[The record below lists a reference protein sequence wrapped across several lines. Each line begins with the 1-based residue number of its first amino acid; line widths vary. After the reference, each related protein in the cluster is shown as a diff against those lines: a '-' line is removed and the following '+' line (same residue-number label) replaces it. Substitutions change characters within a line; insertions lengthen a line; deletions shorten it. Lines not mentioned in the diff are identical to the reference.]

1 MAALQVLSLLVLFI
15 FPVAC
20 QIISPVCYAR
30 SSKYVGPKLPMLPS
44 AFTATIEANIVNKN
58 YSTQLTEFYDGKKN
72 FGAVRNTRR
81 GQTFYAISDYNHDEV
96 ISIQENTRSCR
107 VLHISQRRRN
117 FFGPCVPTEK
127 GNCQHIE
134 GVSELFRFGA
144 KFNETWIGE
153 EYIRGIRSV

>member
-81 GQTFYAISDYNHDEV
+81 GQTFYTISDYNHDEV

-107 VLHISQRRRN
+107 VLPHFPEKTKLLWSLRSNGERKLPTHRRCFR
-117 FFGPCVPTEK
+117 TL
-127 GNCQHIE
+127 QIW
-134 GVSELFRFGA
+134 SE
-144 KFNETWIGE
+144 I
-153 EYIRGIRSV
+153 